1 MLHSK
6 CTVTLFTNQH
16 KSLTE
21 THSHTQPHTTEKEHT
36 LLPGTEHD
44 LFRIQLVTCSYFISA
59 SDCEFSASTSND
71 NIKHNYNHCGHGL
84 NCNYKGNYVAATN
97 RNGNGNRAWREPGT
111 SGGCGAGAIILVMPA
126 RQLKSVFKIYIQQR
140 PLRHAST

>member
-1 MLHSK
+1 MSTP
-6 CTVTLFTNQH
+6 CCQ
-16 KSLTE
+16 
-21 THSHTQPHTTEKEHT
+21 
-36 LLPGTEHD
+36 GTEHD

-59 SDCEFSASTSND
+59 SDCEFSVSTSND
-71 NIKHNYNHCGHGL
+71 NIKHNYNHCGRGL
-84 NCNYKGNYVAATN
+84 NCNYKGNYVA
-97 RNGNGNRAWREPGT
+97 GT